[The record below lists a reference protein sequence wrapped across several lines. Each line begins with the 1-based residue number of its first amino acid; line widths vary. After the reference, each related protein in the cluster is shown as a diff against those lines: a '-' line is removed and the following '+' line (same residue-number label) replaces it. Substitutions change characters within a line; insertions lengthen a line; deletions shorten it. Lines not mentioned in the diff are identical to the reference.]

1 MIIKRD
7 DALWK
12 AILEDLFD
20 DFLLFFFSKDYQN
33 FDIDKGF
40 VYLDKELQKLFPQD
54 KDLYHPKY
62 VDKLVKI
69 FMKDGS
75 EQWFLI
81 HIEVQGYEDKT
92 FEHRMFTYYY
102 RIHDR
107 YQKDITA
114 LAIFA
119 DDKVKYHPKFYEK
132 SFLGTKIVY
141 HFNTY
146 KILEQADEVINSS
159 ENPFAIV
166 IQTVKTALKE
176 KKNRPEQLFDLK
188 LDLVRNLLKKEIP
201 KTKIDALMNFIRKY
215 VRLGN
220 EELETKFQEKIEQ
233 LTNESLTNMGIKEFI
248 LEREKLVARQERR
261 KTRSFL

>member
-40 VYLDKELQKLFPQD
+40 LYLDKEVQKLFPQD

-92 FEHRMFTYYY
+92 FERLLSIIVSM
-102 RIHDR
+102 
-107 YQKDITA
+107 TA
-114 LAIFA
+114 I
-119 DDKVKYHPKFYEK
+119 K
-132 SFLGTKIVY
+132 KI
-141 HFNTY
+141 
-146 KILEQADEVINSS
+146 
-159 ENPFAIV
+159 
-166 IQTVKTALKE
+166 
-176 KKNRPEQLFDLK
+176 
-188 LDLVRNLLKKEIP
+188 
-201 KTKIDALMNFIRKY
+201 
-215 VRLGN
+215 
-220 EELETKFQEKIEQ
+220 
-233 LTNESLTNMGIKEFI
+233 
-248 LEREKLVARQERR
+248 
-261 KTRSFL
+261 